1 MELTKEEEQK
11 LIQEAMQIRKN
22 AYAPYSNYQV
32 GAALMTED
40 GKIFTGVNVE
50 NSSYPISM
58 CAERSA
64 IFTAVGVGEK
74 RFKAIAIATINGG
87 PPCGGCRQVMSE
99 FSPDMIVITVDETGK
114 ICMRGP
120 VHEILPG
127 AFGPKNLE

>member
-1 MELTKEEEQK
+1 MELTKDEETK
-11 LIQEAMQIRKN
+11 LIQAAMQVRKN

-64 IFTAVGVGEK
+64 IFTAVGAGETH
-74 RFKAIAIATINGG
+74 FKAIVIATTNGG

-99 FSPDMIVITVDETGK
+99 FSDQMIVITVDETGAVR
-114 ICMRGP
+114 MHGP
-120 VHEILPG
+120 VYEILPG

>member
-1 MELTKEEEQK
+1 
-11 LIQEAMQIRKN
+11 
-22 AYAPYSNYQV
+22 
-32 GAALMTED
+32 MTED

-64 IFTAVGVGEK
+64 IFTAVGAGEK
-74 RFKAIAIATINGG
+74 HFKAIAIATINGG

-99 FSPDMIVITVDETGK
+99 FSLDMTVITVDDTGT
-114 ICMRGP
+114 IRMRGP
-120 VHEILPG
+120 VYEILPG